1 MCPQGDGNDST
12 NSEDCL
18 YLNVFTPLDAE
29 YNVTSYQVMVW
40 IHGGGF
46 FAGSAFEGVFMYD
59 PTYFMNREKD
69 VIFVSINYRLGTL
82 GFLYDYDL
90 GTGIEGNFG
99 LEDQMMAIQWVYDH
113 IASGIMQS
121 PSLHLISSN
130 MSPEQ
135 HEGNAIL
142 MSDTLGCNSSSL
154 DASELLDC
162 WRSADWE

>member
-46 FAGSAFEGVFMYD
+46 FVGSAYELLFLYD
-59 PTYFMNREKD
+59 PSYFMNREKD

-82 GFLYDYDL
+82 GFSYDYDL
-90 GTGIEGNFG
+90 ETGIEGNFG
-99 LEDQMMAIQWVYDH
+99 LEDQMMAIQWVYDNIEYFGGDPSNINIYGQSAGGNSVAFHLVYNNDH

-121 PSLHLISSN
+121 PAFYI
-130 MSPEQ
+130 
-135 HEGNAIL
+135 
-142 MSDTLGCNSSSL
+142 
-154 DASELLDC
+154 
-162 WRSADWE
+162 RSINKF